1 METTST
7 SESSP
12 TEREAF
18 WLRHYQLQQASGLAR
33 AEYCR
38 QNSLSYDNFGYWVK
52 KWSGFSPRNGAELVA
67 IKVKPIAEFSAKT
80 LCTLNLNDGR
90 YLQVHDLTA
99 LAFIIDKMR

>member
-1 METTST
+1 METTLT

-12 TEREAF
+12 AEREAF
-18 WLRHYQLQQASGLAR
+18 WLRHYQLHQASGLPR

-38 QNSLSYDNFGYWVK
+38 QNSLCYDNFGYWFK
-52 KWSGFSPRNGAELVA
+52 KWSGLSPRNGSELIA
-67 IKVKPIAEFSAKT
+67 IKTKPIAEFSAKT

-99 LAFIIDKMR
+99 LALIIDKMR